1 MGKLRLGVIG
11 AGSWAVASHLPNFA
25 RRADD
30 VEFVG
35 VARKG
40 VGLLEKIRDRYG
52 FAVASEDYRD
62 VIDAGID
69 IALVA
74 SPSGLHYEHARAA
87 LEAGAH
93 VLVEKPVT
101 IDPADAWN
109 LVDLASSGDRHL
121 LVAFGWNYQPMVVE
135 AKRVM
140 DEHGIGEVE
149 QMTIHMASTTR
160 ELLSNTG
167 AYPAADPEAVPE
179 SATWTDPSL
188 SGGGYGQAQLSHAL
202 GLGLWLTGLRAEEV
216 FAFMTAP
223 LDAPVE
229 LHDAISIRYRG
240 GAIGT
245 LGGGSCFVG
254 ANDNKHQLVVR
265 AIGSEGQLLVDLE
278 REDVW
283 LWRPDGTE
291 VRPELAADAGVYDCA
306 GPVDALVDLALGRDV
321 ANSSPGELG
330 ARTVELLHAAY
341 RSAES
346 GTVAR
351 VV

>member
-1 MGKLRLGVIG
+1 
-11 AGSWAVASHLPNFA
+11 
-25 RRADD
+25 
-30 VEFVG
+30 
-35 VARKG
+35 
-40 VGLLEKIRDRYG
+40 
-52 FAVASEDYRD
+52 
-62 VIDAGID
+62 
-69 IALVA
+69 
-74 SPSGLHYEHARAA
+74 
-87 LEAGAH
+87 
-93 VLVEKPVT
+93 
-101 IDPADAWN
+101 
-109 LVDLASSGDRHL
+109 
-121 LVAFGWNYQPMVVE
+121 
-135 AKRVM
+135 
-140 DEHGIGEVE
+140 
-149 QMTIHMASTTR
+149 MTIHMASTTR

-216 FAFMTAP
+216 FAFMSAP

-291 VRPELAADAGVYDCA
+291 LRPELDGRRRGVRLRRADRRAGRP
-306 GPVDALVDLALGRDV
+306 GPRSRRGQLVTG
-321 ANSSPGELG
+321 
-330 ARTVELLHAAY
+330 
-341 RSAES
+341 
-346 GTVAR
+346 
-351 VV
+351 